1 MILSPRNQLIGCL
14 LLAGIGLG
22 LFFSGEYR
30 DLGLPL
36 GWIGSVLFVAATWF
50 CVDAVHRIPRSEDEA
65 MVAPG
70 EWQAW
75 IGVAFIGAVIA
86 GCLLNADAF
95 KPELPIGRNPEA
107 GAAAYV
113 AVETVEG
120 MLDGRAG
127 GFAFVQ
133 LGTMDGGA
141 SEQTYVVAPGSGHGE
156 LAGISGVLALD
167 VVEGEHRYTISYRLP
182 G

>member
-1 MILSPRNQLIGCL
+1 MTTHTAHGTFEVRLTPGDELVERTGRFVLGKTWTGDLSGVGHGVMLS
-14 LLAGIGLG
+14 AG
-22 LFFSGEYR
+22 
-30 DLGLPL
+30 
-36 GWIGSVLFVAATWF
+36 
-50 CVDAVHRIPRSEDEA
+50 
-65 MVAPG
+65 
-70 EWQAW
+70 
-75 IGVAFIGAVIA
+75 
-86 GCLLNADAF
+86 
-95 KPELPIGRNPEA
+95 NPEA

-167 VVEGEHRYTISYRLP
+167 VVEGEHHYDQLPAAGLISAPAP